1 MDMRQLRYFVQI
13 VESGSL
19 AKASQTLYVSQPSL
33 SQQLAKLE
41 DEIGRKLLNRTAR
54 GVGPTPHGQALYNHA
69 IFLLRQ
75 FNQTKAIARQEV
87 SQLTGQVCVG
97 LAPTTLGALG
107 LPLLER
113 IRGTHPG
120 ILLNIIEGMSGHLE
134 QLARA
139 GQFDIAVL
147 FRKLPAIELVSEPL
161 LDEQLFVI
169 ASAGCCSRIPSHVQ
183 SLSLREVAELPLIL
197 PTAAHGLR
205 RRLAMEF
212 EHCGVPLQP
221 VAEIDSLSLL
231 MNCVERDIGLS
242 IQPVSALFA
251 RPASSHGWRC
261 VEISDHP
268 IVRKNYLYAQPPDK
282 LSPAAHA
289 VREQLRELVRG
300 LAAEGTW
307 RGIVLHEDT
316 DVPQASV
323 PPGLS

>member
-41 DEIGRKLLNRTAR
+41 DEIGRKLLN

-113 IRGTHPG
+113 IRSSHPG

-183 SLSLREVAELPLIL
+183 ALSLREVAELPLIL

-212 EHCGVPLQP
+212 EHCGLPLQP

-289 VREQLRELVRG
+289 VREHLRELVRG

-307 RGIVLHEDT
+307 SGIVLHEDP
-316 DVPQASV
+316 DMLEDSI
-323 PPGLS
+323 PPGFG

>member
-19 AKASQTLYVSQPSL
+19 AKASQMLFVSQPSL

-41 DEIGRKLLNRTAR
+41 DEIGRKLLNRSSR
-54 GVGPTPHGQALYNHA
+54 GVWPTSHGDALYKHA

-75 FNQTKAIARQEV
+75 FNQTKAIARQED
-87 SQLTGQVCVG
+87 SQITGQVCLG

-107 LPLLER
+107 LRLLER
-113 IRGTHPG
+113 VRSRYPG

-147 FRKLPAIELVSEPL
+147 FRQLPAIELVAEPL
-161 LDEQLFVI
+161 LDEQLYVI
-169 ASAGCCSRIPSHVQ
+169 APAGDCSRIPPEVSA
-183 SLSLREVAELPLIL
+183 LSLREVADLPLIL
-197 PTAAHGLR
+197 PTVAHGLR

-251 RPASSHGWRC
+251 RPAASHGWRC
-261 VEISDHP
+261 LDISDHP
-268 IVRKNYLYAQPPDK
+268 IVRVNYLYSQPPEK

-289 VREQLRELVRG
+289 VREQLRDLVHG
-300 LAAEGTW
+300 LVADGTW
-307 RGIVLHEDT
+307 SGVVLHDET
-316 DVPQASV
+316 ARA
-323 PPGLS
+323 LSTGARP